1 VKITRKVRIAAAVA
15 ASALALTGIN
25 ASAAQAAPNTSAKGI
40 HIVVMGGAPSDPFWS
55 TVKNGT
61 LDAGLAIENAGGK
74 VTVVS
79 MPNYDNFNADAAKLV
94 AKMKT
99 LKPSAVV
106 IPNWVPASQNANIKK
121 ISAAGIPVIIY
132 NSGQD
137 SVKDVNAKIYIGS
150 DEYVAGK
157 AGGKQF
163 ATAGAKNVICV
174 NTLPG
179 AANTEARCKGVKD
192 GATGAK
198 VTNVNLPT
206 SQFGDATAVTQAIK
220 SSILKDDTIDGVI
233 TISQADSD
241 SAAAAIKQAG
251 LTSKIKL
258 GTFDVAPNGLA
269 RIKAGTQLF
278 SLDQQP
284 YAQGYYATSYAF
296 QLAAYAIALPVEE
309 LLSGPSVVTKGNVS
323 KIEKA
328 AKAGR
333 R

>member
-1 VKITRKVRIAAAVA
+1 MKITRKVRIAAAVA

-25 ASAAQAAPNTSAKGI
+25 ASAAQAAPNKSGSGI
-40 HIVVMGGAPSDPFWS
+40 HVVVMGGAPSDPFWS

-61 LDAGLAIENAGGK
+61 LDAALAVQNAGGK

-79 MPNYDNFNADAAKLV
+79 MPDYKNFNADAAKLV

-106 IPNWVPASQNANIKK
+106 IPNWVPASQNANIKA

-137 SVKDVNAKIYIGS
+137 SVKDVNGKIYIGS

-157 AGGKQF
+157 TGGKYI
-163 ATAGAKNVICV
+163 ASKGAKNVLCV

-179 AANTEARCKGVKD
+179 LANTEARCKGVKD
-192 GATGAK
+192 GASGTK
-198 VTNVNLPT
+198 VTNLNLPT
-206 SQFGDATAVTQAIK
+206 SEFGNASAVTQAIK
-220 SSILKDDTIDGVI
+220 GALTKDDSIDGIV
-233 TISQADSD
+233 TIGQADSD

-251 LTSKIKL
+251 LGSKVAL
-258 GTFDVAPNGLA
+258 GTFDVASNGLA
-269 RIKAGTQLF
+269 RIQAGTQLF
-278 SLDQQP
+278 SIDQQP

-296 QLAAYAIALPVEE
+296 QLAAYAIELPVDE
-309 LLSGPSVVTKGNVS
+309 LLSGPSLVTKANVA
-323 KIEKA
+323 KVLKA
-328 AKAGR
+328 AKNGR

>member
-1 VKITRKVRIAAAVA
+1 MKISRSVKITAALA
-15 ASALALTGIN
+15 ASALALTTV
-25 ASAAQAAPNTSAKGI
+25 SAAQAAPNTSAKGI

-61 LDAGLAIENAGGK
+61 LDAGLAIKNAGGK

-94 AKMKT
+94 AKMQT

-137 SVKDVNAKIYIGS
+137 TVKDVNGKIYIGS

-163 ATAGAKNVICV
+163 STAGSKNIICV

-198 VTNVNLPT
+198 VTNVNLPS

-220 SSILKDDTIDGVI
+220 SSLLKDDTIDGVI

-251 LTSKIKL
+251 LTKVKL

-309 LLSGPSVVTKGNVS
+309 LLSGPSVVTKSNVA